1 MRKIFLIALVLLA
14 LSIPLASFALASQ
27 TDNSTAAQQ
36 PSQGDDAATVAPN
49 RFGMRSID
57 FSKLTEQQKADMAA
71 AWKKVMEAKKEMVS
85 KLVSNGTITKE
96 QGDEWIKRIDE
107 KIKDVEQ
114 NGFTN
119 AAGFKA
125 KMRGRGMGK
134 GMKKGFGE
142 NGACPYLPDNQQ
154 NSATPNPAM

>member
-14 LSIPLASFALASQ
+14 LSIPLASFALAAQ
-27 TDNSTAAQQ
+27 TDNSAAAQQ
-36 PSQGDDAATVAPN
+36 PSQEDSPATVAPKC
-49 RFGMRSID
+49 FGMRSID
-57 FSKLTEQQKADMAA
+57 FSKLTEQQKADMVA

-107 KIKDVEQ
+107 EVKDVEQ
-114 NGFTN
+114 NGFKN

-134 GMKKGFGE
+134 GMKKGFE
-142 NGACPYLPDNQQ
+142 KNGVCPYLPDNQQ
-154 NSATPNPAM
+154 NSASPNPAM